1 MAALIR
7 KKIEE
12 VQELVWD
19 AKRIAIGITSLVVI
33 VGGLYSVKTLV
44 LDKNIDRGKVAGTT
58 IKEEQK
64 KEVITPPSL
73 EEFTQ
78 RVEKIKK
85 EVSGLTPEEV
95 AKQEPVRE
103 IIRELE
109 VLKTTTGSQLT
120 EGTKNVVCEEAKKL
134 FCK

>member
-1 MAALIR
+1 MALV
-7 KKIEE
+7 KKGA
-12 VQELVWD
+12 ELVWD
-19 AKRIAIGITSLVVI
+19 AKRIAIGVISLAVVI
-33 VGGLYSVKTLV
+33 GVLYSVKTLV
-44 LDKNIDRGKVAGTT
+44 LDKNIDAKKNEGRVAGTT

-73 EEFTQ
+73 EEFTA

-85 EVSGLTPEEV
+85 DVSTLTPEEV
-95 AKQEPVRE
+95 VKQEPVRE

-109 VLKTTTGSQLT
+109 VLKATASSQLT